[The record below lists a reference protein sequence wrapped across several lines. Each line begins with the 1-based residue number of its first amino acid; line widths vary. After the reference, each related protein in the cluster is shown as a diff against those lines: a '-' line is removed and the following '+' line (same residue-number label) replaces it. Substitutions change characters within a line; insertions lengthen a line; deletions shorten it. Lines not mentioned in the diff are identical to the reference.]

1 MDACAIDEVI
11 RDRGVVHIRYCNTV
25 SHGLCFCAMLGAA
38 GLVVGH
44 GATAAEAVADLCRL
58 LGVKD
63 EGEQVVE

>member
-1 MDACAIDEVI
+1 MDACAIDEII
-11 RDRGVVHIRYCNTV
+11 RDRGVLHVRYCNTV

-44 GATAAEAVADLCRL
+44 GATAWGAVADLCRL